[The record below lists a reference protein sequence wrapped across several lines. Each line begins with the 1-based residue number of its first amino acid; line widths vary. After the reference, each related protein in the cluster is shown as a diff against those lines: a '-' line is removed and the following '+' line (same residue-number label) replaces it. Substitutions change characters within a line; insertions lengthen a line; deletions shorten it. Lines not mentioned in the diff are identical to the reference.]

1 MTKNKAIEILDN
13 EYDECIKYR
22 EIPYV
27 DIDEVNDLLIALLT
41 AMDALKEKCDTVK

>member
-22 EIPYV
+22 EV
-27 DIDEVNDLLIALLT
+27 MGADIDDMNDTLIALLT
-41 AMDALKEKCDTVK
+41 AIDALKEKAGE

>member
-27 DIDEVNDLLIALLT
+27 DTDTVNDLLIAILT
-41 AMDALKEKCDTVK
+41 AEDALESGT